1 MQHVA
6 LQLTIKM
13 SREEQKQYS
22 SNKEQFSDRAI
33 YLGSVDNRVV
43 STARLNESHDDIDVK
58 EIQGNNGNLK
68 VKPASDD
75 LEAPVKLSSAP
86 QMSSESKRI
95 RVQLT
100 WKDIYVWPK
109 PDVFCR
115 DCRSVESLFDENK
128 RIILNK
134 VSGTVKPGE
143 YLSIIGS
150 TGAGKTTLLQLLSGK
165 MFPQNLAWK
174 GKIEING
181 ENRDDVE
188 YSRFTAFVQQDDIL
202 MENMTVKECLIFAAN
217 VKSPGDPDTREYHV
231 NELLEELELT
241 DSKDIMF
248 GSDLLR
254 KGERKR
260 ASIGVELITN
270 PSLLYIDEPT
280 TGMDTFTARK
290 LVELMGK
297 LAKKSRTIIAT
308 IHQPNSEIFAL
319 FDKLMIL
326 ALGRIIYFSSAKDAV
341 SYFDKMGYVCPKQVN
356 PAEHFMKI
364 LSAENFMKP
373 EDTGD
378 IFAIAK
384 QRYEAAVVKM
394 SEAYESPENN
404 EKCKVDSVIPDAI
417 PLSKIDLSTLKYV
430 APWLVQFGYLC
441 KRAMINNIRSP
452 HTTIVRLV
460 TTIAIMIMGTVL
472 YYNQSDVYPE
482 AVQGRSGVQFFMMT
496 FCLLESIQN
505 VILVFPEERA
515 VFLREQASSLYD
527 ISAYFTGKII
537 AELPLN
543 LLVPVIALLMT
554 FWLWNMNN
562 EHEYNFWINLLN
574 MELMYL
580 TGTGFGLILS
590 SVVAN
595 RAVLITLLAVVALPL
610 LLLAG
615 FFVGIDKDKHI
626 IWLLSYIS
634 PCKYI
639 FTTSMRN
646 EFEDLTIRNVPV
658 PIPGA
663 PPTTIN
669 GELVLRQFN
678 LNPFSWWE
686 NYLAVS
692 CIMVGTHVV
701 AYILLYIFGKRV

>member
-1 MQHVA
+1 MNTEDRKE
-6 LQLTIKM
+6 LQSNNEISERPIYVGATQNPVESTVRFNM
-13 SREEQKQYS
+13 SPELP
-22 SNKEQFSDRAI
+22 NKN
-33 YLGSVDNRVV
+33 G
-43 STARLNESHDDIDVK
+43 RLNDK
-58 EIQGNNGNLK
+58 Y
-68 VKPASDD
+68 
-75 LEAPVKLSSAP
+75 EAPVKLSNVP

-109 PDVFCR
+109 PDVLCR
-115 DCRSVESLFDENK
+115 DCRNVESLFDENK
-128 RIILNK
+128 RVILRN
-134 VSGTVKPGE
+134 VNGTVRPGE

-181 ENRDDVE
+181 EDRSSVG

-202 MENMTVKECLIFAAN
+202 LENMSVRECLQFAAN
-217 VKSPGDPDTREYHV
+217 IKSPGDLETREYHV
-231 NELLEELELT
+231 NELLEELELV
-241 DSKDIMF
+241 DSQHIRF

-270 PSLLYIDEPT
+270 PSLLYVDEPT

-297 LAKKSRTIIAT
+297 LAKRSRTIIAT

-326 ALGRIIYFSSAKDAV
+326 ALGRIIYFNSAKEAV
-341 SYFDKMGYVCPKQVN
+341 PYFDKMGYVCPKQVN

-378 IFAIAK
+378 TLAIAK
-384 QRYEAAVVKM
+384 QRYEAAVLKM
-394 SEAYESPENN
+394 SEEYDSPQNDKRCDVN
-404 EKCKVDSVIPDAI
+404 TVVPDAAA
-417 PLSKIDLSTLKYV
+417 LSKIDLSTLKYV
-430 APWLVQFGYLC
+430 APWCVQFAYLF
-441 KRAMINNIRSP
+441 KRSMINALRSP
-452 HTTIVRLV
+452 HTTIVRLI
-460 TTIAIMIMGTVL
+460 TTIAVMLMGTAL
-472 YYNQSDVYPE
+472 YYDQGNVLPE
-482 AVQGRSGVQFFMMT
+482 ALQGRSGVQFFMLT

-527 ISAYFTGKII
+527 ISAYFTAKVF

-543 LLVPVIALLMT
+543 LLVPVIALVMA
-554 FWLWNMNN
+554 FWLWNMNDAN
-562 EHEYNFWINLLN
+562 PYNFWFNLIN

-580 TGTGFGLILS
+580 TGTGFGLIIS

-595 RAVLITLLAVVALPL
+595 RAVLIALLAVVALPL
-610 LLLAG
+610 LVLAG

-626 IWLLSYIS
+626 MWVLQYLD
-634 PCKYI
+634 PCKYVFAI
-639 FTTSMRN
+639 GMRN
-646 EFEDLTIRNVPV
+646 EFEDLDLYVPTVNPATGEPILYPYTGNVLD
-658 PIPGA
+658 
-663 PPTTIN
+663 N
-669 GELVLRQFN
+669 FN
-678 LNPFSWWE
+678 LDPFSWWE
-686 NYLAVS
+686 NYLAVAI
-692 CIMVGTHVV
+692 IMVGTHVI
-701 AYILLYIFGKRV
+701 AYILLYVFGKRV